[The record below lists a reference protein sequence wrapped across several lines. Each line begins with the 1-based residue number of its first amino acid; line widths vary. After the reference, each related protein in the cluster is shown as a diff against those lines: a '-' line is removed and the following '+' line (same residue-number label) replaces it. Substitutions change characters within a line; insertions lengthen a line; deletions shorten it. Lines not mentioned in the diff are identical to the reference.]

1 MDWYE
6 MERILNE
13 WLGFVVVMVLA
24 MIGISGFLWRC
35 P

>member
-6 MERILNE
+6 MERILND

-24 MIGISGFLWRC
+24 LIGISGFLWRHV
-35 P
+35 